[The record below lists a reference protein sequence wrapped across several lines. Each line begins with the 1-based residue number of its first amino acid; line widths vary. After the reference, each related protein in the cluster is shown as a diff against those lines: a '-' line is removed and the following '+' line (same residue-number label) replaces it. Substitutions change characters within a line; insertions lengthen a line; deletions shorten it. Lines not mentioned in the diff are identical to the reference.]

1 MDPRPCPGLGPC
13 GVQSRLGW
21 MVAQGWRTQSEA
33 GWVPLETRAAIQAWN
48 ISTARCCGPGPK
60 AEKRFIIPPKAPDGN
75 QVPVG
80 FVLGGLRLAQAGLTC
95 RDVFCNDPKKQ
106 TRPADGCRSSQAA
119 PYILPGVFLLLL
131 LLYFCMDFFPFPIF
145 PPKRKKMVW
154 MGVLSHRW
162 L

>member
-1 MDPRPCPGLGPC
+1 MNTYSTNVEKWAVTCKDVGNAVRRRCPRP
-13 GVQSRLGW
+13 
-21 MVAQGWRTQSEA
+21 M
-33 GWVPLETRAAIQAWN
+33 ETRAAIQAWN

-145 PPKRKKMVW
+145 PPKRKKN
-154 MGVLSHRW
+154 GLDGCAEP
-162 L
+162 